1 MTRGALT
8 PPPTWKNPPPTP
20 PPRPSPTPGPVPTP
34 TPPPEP
40 DPIPP
45 PEPVPFEGGPE
56 GRCDIG
62 SPRFGKLLEAIFTCG
77 GMTTVGSA
85 VSLGL
90 SLRTTTMGGV
100 ICSIDCLGNFPL
112 GAWNLSRSP
121 PPPPPP
127 ACVLEGSSGG
137 ISSGEI
143 RVTVSCGLTTSLIT
157 LRPQSVTQIIIT
169 SIRTC
174 ATVEPSA
181 PFFL

>member
-8 PPPTWKNPPPTP
+8 SPPTPTPPPPTP

-45 PEPVPFEGGPE
+45 PEPVPFDGGPE

-62 SPRFGKLLEAIFTCG
+62 SPKLGKLLEASLTCG

-85 VSLGL
+85 VSLGF
-90 SLRTTTMGGV
+90 SLRTTTIGGV
-100 ICSIDCLGNFPL
+100 ICSIDCLGNLPL

-121 PPPPPP
+121 PPPPRS
-127 ACVLEGSSGG
+127 EEHTSG
-137 ISSGEI
+137 
-143 RVTVSCGLTTSLIT
+143 
-157 LRPQSVTQIIIT
+157 
-169 SIRTC
+169 
-174 ATVEPSA
+174 
-181 PFFL
+181 